1 MRLLV
6 ITVCLIQ
13 TLGSRVYAT
22 KCTLTDEEW
31 IGHEY
36 PRLKSWSNIYASY
49 KSYTPQCD
57 DGFMAEGYTHAIVK
71 MLSAHWEKLD
81 DLAGLSRQDAAFR
94 RFAMI
99 PGATPAHTRAQH
111 CQCPALQF
119 SVARVISHRSDP
131 IPVAHF
137 RVPTKRRRKQ

>member
-94 RFAMI
+94 RFELKHVDASAD
-99 PGATPAHTRAQH
+99 PDDLQKVLANATR
-111 CQCPALQF
+111 QCPRKDRPLCASVSNAAKAALK
-119 SVARVISHRSDP
+119 ISS
-131 IPVAHF
+131 
-137 RVPTKRRRKQ
+137 K